1 MGRENWVIR
10 YAPADFHGA
19 KVPLKIKP
27 LSVMQAIACTLSGAY
42 TEWLETHTK
51 LAWFRKVQLVVSEEP
66 KRICLQHYFRCKI
79 KCNQA
84 QEVTIQYG
92 DRI

>member
-1 MGRENWVIR
+1 MGKENWTICC
-10 YAPADFHGA
+10 APADFHGA
-19 KVPLKIKP
+19 KVPLKIKS
-27 LSVMQAIACTLSGAY
+27 LSVTQVIACTLSGAW

-51 LAWFRKVQLVVSEEP
+51 LAWFRKVQLVGSEER
-66 KRICLQHYFRCKI
+66 KRICLQYCFRCKI
-79 KCNQA
+79 KCKQA